1 VIGNLRWG
9 ASGGPP
15 EPPWKSLK
23 GKPMYIRKIAA
34 VAGFATGAALALAP
48 FASAD
53 TSSDWLSSIDSLLG
67 GAGPALAAPAVSDF
81 QISFNGTDLFPTL
94 GNEASATT
102 VAGQFGLAIAFG
114 DGASA
119 TAQGGIGNVAL
130 ADGTDAL
137 AKAGST
143 ATGATGFNYNFAEDI
158 GNNTRDAHTTGAP
171 DGAYAGGGSLIGN
184 TDATLAS
191 SNNTA
196 IDIGNN
202 GVDTE
207 TGFPGDG
214 GNSGAFA
221 GDSGLIGFGHTAGNA
236 DTAYTFGNINGF
248 GDGSAAV
255 AGNNDSAY
263 TNGTETGTNEGAFS
277 GFGNFNSA
285 TADTN
290 YTVDGQGVSATFG
303 NGNYAIVDGPANS
316 TATAGGSLADL
327 SNNNFAY
334 VEDPFGSTADSALA
348 GGNGLTTGGNDLAEV
363 LYTHGDASAVG
374 NLMYDIISVFGN
386 FHGAF

>member
-1 VIGNLRWG
+1 MAW
-9 ASGGPP
+9 
-15 EPPWKSLK
+15 
-23 GKPMYIRKIAA
+23 
-34 VAGFATGAALALAP
+34 TCC
-48 FASAD
+48 
-53 TSSDWLSSIDSLLG
+53 
-67 GAGPALAAPAVSDF
+67 
-81 QISFNGTDLFPTL
+81 PTA

-143 ATGATGFNYNFAEDI
+143 AAGASTSSFNFAEDI
-158 GNNTRDAHTTGAP
+158 GNNTLPLSGDPA
-171 DGAYAGGGSLIGN
+171 GAYAGGGSLIGSV
-184 TDATLAS
+184 DSGTLGS

-196 IDIGNN
+196 IDIG
-202 GVDTE
+202 DKTHQQP
-207 TGFPGDG
+207 PGSIV
-214 GNSGAFA
+214 NSGSFA
-221 GDSGLIGFGHTAGNA
+221 GDSALIGYNNVAGNA

-255 AGNNDSAY
+255 AGNDNSAY

-290 YTVDGQGVSATFG
+290 YTESGSGVSATFG
-303 NGNYAIVDGPANS
+303 NGNYAVVDGPANS
-316 TATAGGSLADL
+316 TADVGGSSADL
-327 SNNNFAY
+327 SSYNLGY
-334 VEDPFGSTADSALA
+334 VEDPFGSAADSATA
-348 GGNGLTTGGNDLAEV
+348 GGHGLTTGGSDLAEV
-363 LYTHGDASAVG
+363 LFTHGDASAVG
-374 NLMYDIISVFGN
+374 NLMYDIISLFGN
-386 FHGAF
+386 SSGSF